1 MRIVIDMNLS
11 SEWVPALAGVGI
23 EAIHW
28 SSIGD
33 EASSDEEI
41 MAWAQENDAI
51 ILTRDLDFGA
61 IVTLL
66 GLRSPSVVQIRI
78 RQVDHVTHAGR
89 LKRVLTLQSERLAR
103 GAVVTVESER
113 VLVRRLEPFD
123 PLENETE

>member
-1 MRIVIDMNLS
+1 MRIVNDMNLS
-11 SEWVPALAGVGI
+11 AEPVPALAEVGI

-28 SSIGD
+28 SRIGD
-33 EASSDEEI
+33 EASSDEDI

-66 GLRSPSVVQIRI
+66 GLRSPSVVEIRV
-78 RQVDHVTHAGR
+78 RQVDHVRHTGR

-103 GAVVTVESER
+103 GAIVTVESER
-113 VLVRRLEPFD
+113 VRVRRLEPFD
-123 PLENETE
+123 PLENENE